1 MKKIQKKDNLTSS
14 VYKLTN
20 PYAALG
26 EYNIRAFEIHQSTS
40 ADGWKYHKR
49 NKRKKP

>member
-1 MKKIQKKDNLTSS
+1 MQKTMKIDDRTSIC
-14 VYKLTN
+14 YELKN
-20 PYAALG
+20 PLASG
-26 EYNIRAFEIHQSTS
+26 YNVRAIEIPQSTS